1 MNMRY
6 IDKSDCC
13 KAFDR
18 YLINSRPLAWNEFDD
33 NIKLILHQHLYYE
46 QGGLCIYC
54 QQKLLPKTE
63 KESNAHIRSHIEHIR
78 PRSSY
83 PYLTFDYCNL
93 SVSCEGFDCEI
104 LKTNQQPKKEFCEHR
119 KGNEYGEDCF
129 LNPIEVKDIEDY
141 FVYDDLTLEIL
152 PKYEKGTE
160 EFKKAD
166 YMKKILDL
174 NNNKL
179 IRMREKV
186 VKDIERNGPYE
197 KHEKQ
202 LPPFY
207 SMLLQLGLL

>member
-1 MNMRY
+1 MRY

-13 KAFDR
+13 KAFDQ
-18 YLINSRPLAWNEFDD
+18 YLINSRPSAWNEFDD

-83 PYLTFDYCNL
+83 EFLTFDYCNL

-104 LKTNQQPKKEFCEHR
+104 PKTNQQPKKEFCEHR
-119 KGNEYGEDCF
+119 KGNEYDEDYF
-129 LNPIEVKDIEDY
+129 LNPIEVKDIEYY

-152 PKYEKGTE
+152 PKHKEGSE
-160 EFKKAD
+160 EFKKAT
-166 YMKKILDL
+166 YMIKILDL
-174 NNNKL
+174 NHKKL

-186 VKDIERNGPYE
+186 VKDVERNGAYE
-197 KHEKQ
+197 KHEKL

-207 SMLLQLGLL
+207 SMLFQLGLL

>member
-1 MNMRY
+1 MRY
-6 IDKSDCC
+6 IDKSHGCQV
-13 KAFDR
+13 FEQ
-18 YLINSRPLAWNEFDD
+18 YLKNSRPSAWSEFAD
-33 NIKLILHQHLYYE
+33 NIKLVLHQHLYEE

-78 PRSSY
+78 PRASY

-93 SVSCEGFDCEI
+93 SVSCEGFDCEMP
-104 LKTNQQPKKEFCEHR
+104 KTNQQPKKEFCEHR
-119 KGNEYGEDCF
+119 KGNEYDEDYF

-141 FVYDDLTLEIL
+141 FIYDDLTLEIL
-152 PKYEKGTE
+152 PKHQKGTE
-160 EFKKAD
+160 AFKKAS
-166 YMKKILDL
+166 YMSKILDL
-174 NNNKL
+174 NHKKL

-186 VKDIERNGPYE
+186 VTDIQRNGLYE
-197 KHEKQ
+197 KHEKL

>member
-104 LKTNQQPKKEFCEHR
+104 LKTNQQPKKE
-119 KGNEYGEDCF
+119 
-129 LNPIEVKDIEDY
+129 L
-141 FVYDDLTLEIL
+141 
-152 PKYEKGTE
+152 
-160 EFKKAD
+160 
-166 YMKKILDL
+166 
-174 NNNKL
+174 KL